1 MGDSK
6 LTNRGKTMHARVL
19 KVQVPPENVDERAN
33 FYEGLLNSAAEASGC
48 KDTLLLA
55 NPDTG
60 EMLLITHWETDR
72 DMKASEESGLFG
84 ELTSQCRYLKES
96 APERKLYEVR
106 HHQ

>member
-1 MGDSK
+1 
-6 LTNRGKTMHARVL
+6 
-19 KVQVPPENVDERAN
+19 
-33 FYEGLLNSAAEASGC
+33 LNSAAEASGC

-84 ELTSQCRYLKES
+84 ELTSQCQYLKEG